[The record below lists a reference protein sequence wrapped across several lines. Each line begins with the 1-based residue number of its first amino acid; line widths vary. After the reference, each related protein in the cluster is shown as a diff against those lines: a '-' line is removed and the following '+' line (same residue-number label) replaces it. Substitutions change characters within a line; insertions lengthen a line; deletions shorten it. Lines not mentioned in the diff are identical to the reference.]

1 MFSCIL
7 FDLDG
12 TISDPKQGIC
22 GCVQYALRSFGI
34 EEPELDRLEPFI
46 GPPLAESFMKYYN
59 FTAEQ
64 AQEALRSTGSGF
76 LIPGQIRKCAV
87 SREWERFCMI

>member
-34 EEPELDRLEPFI
+34 EEPELDRLEPCC
-46 GPPLAESFMKYYN
+46 
-59 FTAEQ
+59 
-64 AQEALRSTGSGF
+64 
-76 LIPGQIRKCAV
+76 IP
-87 SREWERFCMI
+87 EWERFCMI

>member
-34 EEPELDRLEPFI
+34 EESGAGSAGAVYRTAACRELYEIL
-46 GPPLAESFMKYYN
+46 
-59 FTAEQ
+59 
-64 AQEALRSTGSGF
+64 
-76 LIPGQIRKCAV
+76 
-87 SREWERFCMI
+87 

>member
-34 EEPELDRLEPFI
+34 EEPELDRLE
-46 GPPLAESFMKYYN
+46 S
-59 FTAEQ
+59 TAH
-64 AQEALRSTGSGF
+64 
-76 LIPGQIRKCAV
+76 LI
-87 SREWERFCMI
+87 S

>member
-34 EEPELDRLEPFI
+34 EESDRRL
-46 GPPLAESFMKYYN
+46 
-59 FTAEQ
+59 Q
-64 AQEALRSTGSGF
+64 RAL
-76 LIPGQIRKCAV
+76 
-87 SREWERFCMI
+87 

>member
-34 EEPELDRLEPFI
+34 GWSRLL
-46 GPPLAESFMKYYN
+46 GRRL
-59 FTAEQ
+59 Q
-64 AQEALRSTGSGF
+64 RAL
-76 LIPGQIRKCAV
+76 
-87 SREWERFCMI
+87 

>member
-34 EEPELDRLEPFI
+34 EEPELDRA
-46 GPPLAESFMKYYN
+46 GAVYR
-59 FTAEQ
+59 TA
-64 AQEALRSTGSGF
+64 A
-76 LIPGQIRKCAV
+76 C
-87 SREWERFCMI
+87 RELYEIL

>member
-22 GCVQYALRSFGI
+22 GKQ
-34 EEPELDRLEPFI
+34 
-46 GPPLAESFMKYYN
+46 K
-59 FTAEQ
+59 
-64 AQEALRSTGSGF
+64 GS
-76 LIPGQIRKCAV
+76 KC
-87 SREWERFCMI
+87 F

>member
-34 EEPELDRLEPFI
+34 EEPELDRL
-46 GPPLAESFMKYYN
+46 GKSCGRLSDRRL
-59 FTAEQ
+59 Q
-64 AQEALRSTGSGF
+64 RAL
-76 LIPGQIRKCAV
+76 
-87 SREWERFCMI
+87 

>member
-34 EEPELDRLEPFI
+34 EEPELDRLEP
-46 GPPLAESFMKYYN
+46 
-59 FTAEQ
+59 TA
-64 AQEALRSTGSGF
+64 A
-76 LIPGQIRKCAV
+76 C
-87 SREWERFCMI
+87 RELYEIL

>member
-34 EEPELDRLEPFI
+34 ENRNWIGWSRLS
-46 GPPLAESFMKYYN
+46 GRRL
-59 FTAEQ
+59 Q
-64 AQEALRSTGSGF
+64 RAL
-76 LIPGQIRKCAV
+76 
-87 SREWERFCMI
+87 

>member
-22 GCVQYALRSFGI
+22 GCVRS
-34 EEPELDRLEPFI
+34 
-46 GPPLAESFMKYYN
+46 
-59 FTAEQ
+59 
-64 AQEALRSTGSGF
+64 EALELKNRSWIG
-76 LIPGQIRKCAV
+76 
-87 SREWERFCMI
+87 